1 MKRSEANEPVIPGT
15 AKKLKVDSLRNEL
28 SARGLD
34 ETGLKAELVDRLEA
48 ALRSDSARFA
58 PVQASRG
65 DQALSTAAELPS
77 KIPNGLPTAYIVGVA
92 LTAEIEA
99 VDSHGFTASGH
110 LFVEWPEPSQ
120 PDVVD
125 GDGDD
130 NGVNSASS
138 GRNSLNSTPAAKSSN
153 IAHRG
158 VCGNLSQGCP
168 IALNVEE
175 LASAGSSSGGKQLPI
190 FANAVAVNILGNVQ
204 CERRNGVASCW
215 VHWHATFNQEIDP
228 HSYPFDRHLLVLQLR
243 PSQACPPDVS
253 FGSPNCSS
261 NISSVSSRES
271 SACLSSRVATEWRCP
286 VLEVGLQRRRLRGT
300 PPVVEVRVGI
310 QRRPQTALM
319 RQALPA
325 AVLGMLGGAI
335 AVEAAMR
342 RAESLANALTAAAT
356 VDGTKAADA
365 SSLEVLAGEHPG
377 LTNLLTVMLM
387 LLLVMATGAVA
398 QKPQAAILTWLDWHT
413 LRATA
418 FVSTLVL
425 QATLAPLLLSMV
437 CIFRGETTQA
447 LEEVL
452 GDSTCLKAST
462 ADQTLPLLLVALW
475 GGWHLWLLLL
485 GVVGSTFGRFRERLH
500 DPWTAVAQTAADR
513 ERARLND
520 AFANHSPGLNTE
532 ENGSF
537 VLRPLLF

>member
-48 ALRSDSARFA
+48 ALQSDSARFA
-58 PVQASRG
+58 PVQASRD
-65 DQALSTAAELPS
+65 DQALSTAAELSS
-77 KIPNGLPTAYIVGVA
+77 KIPNGLPTEYLVGVA

-99 VDSHGFTASGH
+99 VDSHGFTASGY

-130 NGVNSASS
+130 NDINSASS
-138 GRNSLNSTPAAKSSN
+138 CRNPLNSTPAAKSSS
-153 IAHRG
+153 IAHRSM
-158 VCGNLSQGCP
+158 LDHISQGCP
-168 IALNVEE
+168 IVLNVEE
-175 LASAGSSSGGKQLPI
+175 VTSAGNGSGGKRLPI

-204 CERRNGVASCW
+204 CQRRNGFAKCW
-215 VHWHATFNQEIDP
+215 VHWLATFNQELDRS
-228 HSYPFDRHLLVLQLR
+228 SYPFDRHMLVFQLR
-243 PSQACPPDVS
+243 PSQACPPHVS
-253 FGSPNCSS
+253 FGSPNSS
-261 NISSVSSRES
+261 TDSSCVSGGES
-271 SACLSSRVATEWRCP
+271 SICLSSRVATEWRCP

-310 QRRPQTALM
+310 QRRPRTALM

-325 AVLGMLGGAI
+325 AVLGVLGGAI

-342 RAESLANALTAAAT
+342 RAESLANALNAAAT
-356 VDGTKAADA
+356 VDGTEAADA
-365 SSLEVLAGEHPG
+365 SSLEAHAGEPPG
-377 LTNLLTVMLM
+377 LTNLLTVALM
-387 LLLVMATGAVA
+387 LLLVMATGTVA

-425 QATLAPLLLSMV
+425 QATVAPLLLSMV

-447 LEEVL
+447 LEEVS
-452 GDSTCLKAST
+452 GYSTCLKVST
-462 ADQTLPLLLVALW
+462 ADQALPFLLVALW
-475 GGWHLWLLLL
+475 VGWNLWLLLL
-485 GVVGSTFGRFRERLH
+485 GVVGSSFGRSRERLY
-500 DPWTAVAQTAADR
+500 DPWTAVAQGAADR

-520 AFANHSPGLNTE
+520 AFAHHSPALNTE
-532 ENGSF
+532 ESGSF
-537 VLRPLLF
+537 ALRPLLF